1 MLKINEEAMFT
12 NISWSNYSIAMAVLV
27 LVWYSFLGC
36 RYYFQDLKQLFEG
49 KQIIKFPALGNKKSN
64 TSSLTVRE
72 SDTSKSSVRES
83 FQESFNGIEDAE
95 LLSDILINAIRESAE
110 RNLSSEA
117 FRNYLKL
124 ILNDYPFIKNS
135 SFRPMIN
142 EMMVSECEKHP
153 QLILT
158 FAEVDGLWAET
169 I

>member
-1 MLKINEEAMFT
+1 MFT
-12 NISWSNYSIAMAVLV
+12 NISWSNYSIGMGVLV

-36 RYYFQDLKQLFEG
+36 WYYFQELKQLFEG
-49 KQIIKFPALGNKKSN
+49 KQIIKFPTLGDKKTKQLSLVTSDN
-64 TSSLTVRE
+64 DTTKSSL
-72 SDTSKSSVRES
+72 SKSFSES
-83 FQESFNGIEDAE
+83 YNGLEDAE

-110 RNLSSEA
+110 RNLTSEA

-142 EMMVSECEKHP
+142 EMMVSECEKHS

>member
-1 MLKINEEAMFT
+1 MFT
-12 NISWSNYSIAMAVLV
+12 NISWSNYSIAMGLLV
-27 LVWYSFLGC
+27 LVWYSFLVC
-36 RYYFQDLKQLFEG
+36 RYYFQELKQLFEG
-49 KQIIKFPALGNKKSN
+49 KQQITLPTFGNKKIKQLSLAKSN
-64 TSSLTVRE
+64 K
-72 SDTSKSSVRES
+72 DTSKSSLSNSFPES
-83 FQESFNGIEDAE
+83 FDGIEDAE

-110 RNLSSEA
+110 RNLSNEA

-124 ILNDYPFIKNS
+124 ILNDHPFIKNS

-158 FAEVDGLWAET
+158 LVEVDGLWAET